1 MKIVVM
7 VYSGAGKSTL
17 AKRLGESYNAPVL
30 HLDKVQ
36 FLPNWEERE
45 LSEKIQLVGDF
56 MNSHGSWVIDGN
68 YSKLFRKERLEQADK
83 IILLL
88 FNRFTC
94 LKRVI
99 SRYKKYKGKTRPD
112 MGENCNEK
120 IDLEFIKWVL
130 RGGRTKAKK
139 ADYKAVIEKYREKIT
154 VLKNQRELDDFLR
167 RLKK

>member
-7 VYSGAGKSTL
+7 GYSGAGKSTL